1 MLQAAVSFFILALLA
16 YILGASG
23 IAGISIEIG
32 KTLLMVFLILAV
44 MSFLASFI
52 SKKWPQGRR

>member
-1 MLQAAVSFFILALLA
+1 MLQAAVSFFILAILA
-16 YILGASG
+16 YVLGASG
-23 IAGISIEIG
+23 ITGLSIDIG

-44 MSFLASFI
+44 ISLLASFI